1 MHRSCFRK
9 SERVYH
15 PIYGA
20 GTVTSPSTEDALV
33 VFDQPPS
40 HQMEAEHDGQS
51 AVWVPVCELTVLHG
65 PAGLK
70 MGDIVQTLRDST
82 LKYVVIRPPSSAEE
96 KEATPQAPAIVR
108 TARLN
113 FPDQTE
119 RVGTIALLPLFELE
133 RTTVSPD
140 EVIDFSLNVKAALK
154 RGPRPILTKKY
165 GTQDRFYQFVTKAEF
180 DLVLPHLL
188 SDFRSEVAKC

>member
-1 MHRSCFRK
+1 
-9 SERVYH
+9 
-15 PIYGA
+15 
-20 GTVTSPSTEDALV
+20 
-33 VFDQPPS
+33 
-40 HQMEAEHDGQS
+40 MEAEHDGQS

-82 LKYVVIRPPSSAEE
+82 LKYVVVRPPSSAE
-96 KEATPQAPAIVR
+96 KQEATPQAPAIVR

-165 GTQDRFYQFVTKAEF
+165 GNQDRFYRFVTKAEF